1 MKIKIYIIDDNMDL
15 PNRDLEKINGWFD
28 SNLFEL
34 PFLPQ
39 IGMKIDLEDFYTN
52 EHHEDQF
59 LGYAEIKDIIILRDY
74 IELHL

>member
-1 MKIKIYIIDDNMDL
+1 MDL
-15 PNRDLEKINGWFD
+15 PNRDLEKINSWFD

-52 EHHEDQF
+52 EQYQNQF
-59 LGYAEIKDIIILRDY
+59 LGYAEIKDIIILREY
-74 IELHL
+74 IELHC

>member
-1 MKIKIYIIDDNMDL
+1 MKIKIYIINDNMDL

-34 PFLPQ
+34 PFLPK

-52 EHHEDQF
+52 KQHEDQF

-74 IELHL
+74 IELHC